1 MLLRCVRPL
10 RTASKGPASRRSSL
24 FWRSFASASA
34 NSPEACVRERQLP
47 PFERLQLAEIEP
59 AVTNAA
65 ANYTRDLHELEKKL
79 HDAGKNVQFGD
90 AVDPL
95 EMQGDALGRMWG
107 IVGHLMSV
115 RNSEE
120 LRAVHDKLQQLVI
133 KTVTEASQSK
143 TLYDAYLAVR
153 ESDEWSKLELAQ
165 QRIIELCLRSA
176 TLSGV
181 ELEGEEV
188 LRRSTY
194 LRKFF
199 FNPKQLT

>member
-1 MLLRCVRPL
+1 MLLRC
-10 RTASKGPASRRSSL
+10 
-24 FWRSFASASA
+24 
-34 NSPEACVRERQLP
+34 LP

-65 ANYTRDLHELEKKL
+65 ANYARDLHELEKKI

-115 RNSEE
+115 RSPGE
-120 LRAVHDKLQQLVI
+120 LRTVHEKSQQLEI
-133 KTVTEASQSK
+133 KTVTETSQSK
-143 TLYDAYLAVR
+143 TLYDAYIAVR
-153 ESDEWSKLELAQ
+153 ESDEWSKLDLAQ
-165 QRIIELCLRSA
+165 QRIIELCLPSA
-176 TLSGV
+176 TLCGV

-194 LRKFF
+194 LRQFF
-199 FNPKQLT
+199 SS